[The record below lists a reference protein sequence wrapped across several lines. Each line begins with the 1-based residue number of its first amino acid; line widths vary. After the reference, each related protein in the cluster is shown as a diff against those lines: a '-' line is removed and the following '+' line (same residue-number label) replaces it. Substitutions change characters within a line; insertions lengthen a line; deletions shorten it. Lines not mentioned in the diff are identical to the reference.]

1 MTMSTLALKESLAL
15 DAPPAELTP
24 ALQGLW
30 CDAKG
35 DWHRGHRTVQQYG
48 DRDAAWV
55 HAYLHRKE
63 PDLSNA
69 SYWYAR
75 AGRSVASGSF
85 DIEWDTIARTL
96 LDA

>member
-1 MTMSTLALKESLAL
+1 MAMNTLELKESLSL

-24 ALQGLW
+24 PLQGLW
-30 CDAKG
+30 WEAHG
-35 DWHRGHRTVQQYG
+35 DWDRGHRIVQQSD

-75 AGRSVASGSF
+75 AGKPVASGSF
-85 DIEWDTIARTL
+85 DAEWDAIARAL
-96 LDA
+96 LGS

>member
-1 MTMSTLALKESLAL
+1 MIAHLSELKASLAL
-15 DAPPAELTP
+15 DAPPDGLSP

-30 CDAKG
+30 WEAHG
-35 DWHRGHRTVQQYG
+35 DWDRGHRIVQQHG

-63 PDLSNA
+63 PDLANA

-75 AGRSVASGSF
+75 AGQPVAVGPF
-85 DIEWDTIARTL
+85 DAEWDAIARAL
-96 LDA
+96 LGA